1 MTIRIKKAVITDPA
15 LASRVGTDKESVK
28 TSFLNHLIFSLS
40 RDVYTA
46 TPHDYYTAIA
56 LSVRDRLVEKW
67 IRTQGHYYSED
78 PRRVYYL
85 SLEFLIGRTL
95 GNSIINLQIHQPVE
109 QALEE
114 LGVDLDEL
122 REVEVDAGLGN
133 GGLGRLA
140 ACFLDSLASLGYPAH
155 GYGIRYEYGIFTQK
169 IENGYQVET
178 ADKWLQLGNAWEL
191 GRPEVAFTVKFGG
204 RVEGIPQADGTTRF
218 KWVDAHE
225 VHASPYDIPI
235 PGYGNKTVNTLR
247 LWAAKATTDFDLNF
261 FNSGDYVAA
270 VEHKNQDENISR
282 VLYPN
287 DNFAKGKELRLK
299 QQYFFVSAT
308 LQDILRRYRL
318 TPNNESISNHKDL
331 RHLPE
336 KAVIQLN
343 DTHPVIAIP
352 ETMRLLLDEEGLG
365 WEAAWDITSRLFCY
379 TNHTVLPEALE
390 KWSVGLM
397 EYILPRHVQIIREI
411 NRRFLAEVEKKYPGD
426 HARAEKMAIITG
438 GHDPVIRMA
447 NLAIVACQKVNGV
460 AALHTEILKDRVFP
474 EFHEFYPGKFVNVTN
489 GITHRR
495 WLRKCNP
502 GLSELITKKIGGDWI
517 HDLTKLKGLEPLAED
532 LLFRERFRLVKREN
546 KVRLAEYIRQANG
559 IDISLDS
566 MFDAQVKRFHEYKRQ
581 LLNLLSV
588 IALYN
593 RIRENPT
600 LDVVPRT
607 VIFSGKSAP
616 GYHMAKLIIKLIN
629 SVADVVNN
637 DPAIGSKLKVVFL
650 ANYSVSLAEKIIP
663 AADLSQQV
671 STAGMEASGTGN
683 MKFALNGALTIGTL
697 DGANVEIKEE
707 VGDDNI
713 FIFGL
718 TAEEVSELRRKGYS
732 AQEYYE
738 KNSELKKVIDLISG
752 NHFSKE
758 SPGLFQ
764 PIVDSLL
771 RNNDYYL
778 LFADFASYM
787 EMQDKV
793 SETYKHPEI
802 WYKKAIL
809 NVARM
814 GKFSSDRSIQEYAEN
829 IWKIKPSFC
838 DH

>member
-1 MTIRIKKAVITDPA
+1 MAMRIKKAELTDP
-15 LASRVGTDKESVK
+15 SISMRVSSDKEAIK
-28 TSFLNHLIFSLS
+28 ASFLNHLTFSLS
-40 RDVYTA
+40 RDVYSA
-46 TPHDYYTAIA
+46 TDHDYYTAMA
-56 LSVRDRLVEKW
+56 LTVRDRLVEKW
-67 IRTQGHYYSED
+67 IRTQERYYMED

-95 GNSIINLQIHQPVE
+95 GNSIINLQMYQPVE

-114 LGVDLDEL
+114 LGIDIEEL

-140 ACFLDSLASLGYPAH
+140 ACFMDSLACLGYPAH

-191 GRPEVAFTVKFGG
+191 GRPEVIFPVKFGG
-204 RVEGIPQADGTTRF
+204 HVEGTPQPDGTVKY
-218 KWVDAHE
+218 KWVDGHE
-225 VHASPYDIPI
+225 VTASPYDIPI

-247 LWAAKATTDFDLNF
+247 LWAAKATNDFDLNF

-308 LQDILRRYRL
+308 LQDIIRRFRL
-318 TPNNESISNHKDL
+318 TQDGPDGVQHADL
-331 RHLPE
+331 TELP
-336 KAVIQLN
+336 KKTVIQLN
-343 DTHPVIAIP
+343 DTHPVIAVP
-352 ETMRLLLDEEGLG
+352 EMMRLLMDEEGFG
-365 WEAAWDITSRLFCY
+365 WEAAWAVTSKLFCY
-379 TNHTVLPEALE
+379 TNHTVMPEALE

-411 NRRFLAEVEKKYPGD
+411 NRRFLAEVEKQHPGD
-426 HARAEKMAIITG
+426 NGRLEKMSIISG
-438 GHDPVIRMA
+438 GNDPVIRMA
-447 NLAIVACQKVNGV
+447 NLAIVASQKVNGV

-474 EFHEFYPGKFVNVTN
+474 EFHEFFPGKFVNVTN

-495 WLRKCNP
+495 WLRKCNT
-502 GLSELITKKIGGDWI
+502 GLSSLITKKIGDVWMD
-517 HDLTKLKGLEPLAED
+517 DLSKLKGLEAFADDP
-532 LLFRERFRLVKREN
+532 LFRERFRLVKRAN
-546 KVRLAEYIRQANG
+546 KVRLAEYIRKANG
-559 IDISLDS
+559 IDVSLDS

-581 LLNLLSV
+581 LLNVLSV
-588 IALYN
+588 VAYYN
-593 RIRENPT
+593 RIRENPKA
-600 LDVVPRT
+600 DIVPRT

-629 SVADVVNN
+629 SVGQVINSDPVVGN
-637 DPAIGSKLKVVFL
+637 KLKVVFL

-663 AADLSQQV
+663 ASDLSQQI

-683 MKFALNGALTIGTL
+683 MKFALNGAVTIGTL

-718 TAEEVSELRRKGYS
+718 TADQVEDLRKKGYQS
-732 AQEYYE
+732 RDYYE
-738 KNSELKKVIDLISG
+738 KNAELKKVIDLISE
-752 NHFSKE
+752 NHFSHE

-764 PIVDSLL
+764 PIIDSLL

-778 LFADFASYM
+778 LLADFASYM
-787 EMQDKV
+787 EAQDRV
-793 SETYKHPEI
+793 GETYKNPEI
-802 WYKKAIL
+802 WYKKAIM

-814 GKFSSDRSIQEYAEN
+814 GKFSSDRSIREYAEN
-829 IWKIKPSFC
+829 IWKVKPC
-838 DH
+838 V